1 MLVTIPLGSASE
13 ANVPGE
19 SPYVYSAGAAAAAAA
34 ASGAAPPPPP
44 GGYETPPS
52 ALTSYMTGQTG
63 ALPSPY
69 GSALYPVDNR
79 YVGESN
85 IVPHRTKNA
94 FSVNQHFLLLCH
106 WISNSHYINTV
117 WRSGASSLV
126 SPSPHYSLV
135 SSSARRPSNPWRPWP
150 STSSTTLKL

>member
-1 MLVTIPLGSASE
+1 MKKKPDVNLNMLVTTPLGSASA

-85 IVPHRTKNA
+85 IEPRRTYKERISINTKNHC
-94 FSVNQHFLLLCH
+94 QLC
-106 WISNSHYINTV
+106 
-117 WRSGASSLV
+117 
-126 SPSPHYSLV
+126 
-135 SSSARRPSNPWRPWP
+135 
-150 STSSTTLKL
+150 TLPLDF

>member
-1 MLVTIPLGSASE
+1 MAGLEIFEIAQKPSLDAFKTYNKTLGINESTYVNLNMLVTIPLGSASA

-79 YVGESN
+79 YVG
-85 IVPHRTKNA
+85 
-94 FSVNQHFLLLCH
+94 QH
-106 WISNSHYINTV
+106 
-117 WRSGASSLV
+117 
-126 SPSPHYSLV
+126 
-135 SSSARRPSNPWRPWP
+135 
-150 STSSTTLKL
+150 